1 MKNAEERLKASLGE
15 SRTAEEGGKSF
26 VVWFKHLICIDRFL
40 SANKFINGVFFLREE
55 AEALLKLEAR
65 ARTRARGRKTWRRV
79 RVCACA
85 CAPGAASF

>member
-65 ARTRARGRKTWRRV
+65 AHTRSRKENLEASACY
-79 RVCACA
+79 RVCV
-85 CAPGAASF
+85 CAPGASSF